1 MKTVRYVLKRILF
14 IVLTLLI
21 VMSLVFVITRV
32 ATLRS
37 FLTNVPL
44 SELVENAWVQLLDFY
59 RGIWNEWSWGV
70 NRYGQSLW
78 DIFESKYTVTLRLN
92 LIAFAIYVPAG
103 LLLGIYSAVKKN
115 TWIDHVIGSITLVL
129 SSVPGFVMVFAM
141 IMVFAYVVPIFP
153 SQYPSVMASSF
164 VKFKALFIP
173 VAALSFQPL
182 AQLARALR
190 GELIETLYSE
200 HLLLAKTKGLNNRQ
214 LLFRH
219 ALRNSL
225 VPVIQLIPSSFLIAL
240 ANAFIIELIY
250 GVPGVALLFLDA
262 IYRPGAFG
270 GIIVFDSNTLVM
282 ITGFYVAIGLV
293 AALLIDL
300 AYAWI
305 DPTMRIGSKR
315 TIKD

>member
-1 MKTVRYVLKRILF
+1 LF
-14 IVLTLLI
+14 
-21 VMSLVFVITRV
+21 RDV
-32 ATLRS
+32 A
-37 FLTNVPL
+37 
-44 SELVENAWVQLLDFY
+44 AD
-59 RGIWNEWSWGV
+59 WNWGA

-78 DIFESKYTVTLRLN
+78 GIFESKYTVTLRLN

-103 LLLGIYSAVKKN
+103 FLLGIYSAVKKN

-129 SSVPGFVMVFAM
+129 SSVPGFVMVFAL
-141 IMVFAYVVPIFP
+141 IMVFAYVIPLFP
-153 SQYPSVMASSF
+153 SQYPSVLADNF

-173 VAALSFQPL
+173 IAALSFQPL

-225 VPVIQLIPSSFLIAL
+225 VPVIQLIPASFLTAL

-250 GVPGVALLFLDA
+250 GIPGVALLFLDA
-262 IYRPGAFG
+262 IYRPGSFG
-270 GIIVFDSNTLVM
+270 GVIVFDSNTLVM

-293 AALLIDL
+293 SALVIDL
-300 AYAWI
+300 AYAVI

-315 TIKD
+315 TKDN

>member
-1 MKTVRYVLKRILF
+1 MKTVRYILKRLFF
-14 IVLTLLI
+14 IVLTLLLI
-21 VMSLVFVITRV
+21 MALVFMITRI
-32 ATLRS
+32 ATMKS
-37 FLTNVPL
+37 FSPNASFTDLL
-44 SELVENAWVQLLDFY
+44 SYAWEQALLLF
-59 RGIWNEWSWGV
+59 RGVWNEWNWGV

-78 DIFESKYTVTLRLN
+78 GIFESKYTVTLRLN
-92 LIAFAIYVPAG
+92 LIAFAVYVPAG
-103 LLLGIYSAVKKN
+103 LLLGVYSAVKKN
-115 TWIDHVIGSITLVL
+115 TWIDHVIGGVTLVL
-129 SSVPGFVMVFAM
+129 SSVPGFVMVFAL
-141 IMVFAYVVPIFP
+141 IMLFAYVIPLFP
-153 SQYPSVMASSF
+153 SQYPSVMASGF

-225 VPVIQLIPSSFLIAL
+225 VPVIQLIPASFLTAL

-250 GVPGVALLFLDA
+250 GIPGVALLFLDA
-262 IYRPGAFG
+262 IYRPGSFG
-270 GIIVFDSNTLVM
+270 GVIVFDSTTLVM
-282 ITGFYVAIGLV
+282 ITGFYVAIGLF

-315 TIKD
+315 TKDN